1 MTPAQLVAA
10 TGCLTEDANRIA
22 RPLTDVMQPWG
33 ITGRLR
39 VAAFLAQVAHE
50 SARFQRLEENL
61 NYTDPARLMVIFPS
75 RFTRY
80 DTAMQYVLQPAKL
93 ANHVYADRLGNG
105 SEASGDGWR
114 YRGRGLP
121 QLTGRDNYAAFG
133 DEIGEPI
140 LVHPDLVAQPGY
152 ACLAAAWIWKRAD
165 ANTLADADR
174 FDQITRCIAGRGM
187 TGAQDRRLLYARAL
201 AALAKPPGVTT

>member
-1 MTPAQLVAA
+1 MSPELLCAA
-10 TGCLTEDANRIA
+10 TGCLLADAHRFA
-22 RPLTDVMQPWG
+22 KPLADVMAQYA
-33 ITGRLR
+33 ITTPRR
-39 VAAFLAQVAHE
+39 QAAFLAQMAHE
-50 SARFQRLEENL
+50 SRRFQRLEEDL
-61 NYTDPARLMVIFPS
+61 DYASAERLLKIWPS
-75 RFTRY
+75 RFPRY
-80 DTAMQYVLQPAKL
+80 ESTFPYLNQPEKL
-93 ANHVYADRLGNG
+93 ANYVYAGRNGNG

-152 ACLAAAWIWKRAD
+152 ACLAAAWIWKRSA
-165 ANTLADADR
+165 ANTLADAGR

-187 TGAQDRRLLYARAL
+187 TGAQDRNLLYARAL
-201 AALAKPPGVTT
+201 AALAQPLEG